1 MLMGTAKRCRKGSG
15 WQRGIKVA
23 LAVFVFCAGFITAYP
38 VRAAEEYKIGYVS
51 IAKLFDEYER
61 TKRSESVLERKGKQK
76 ETELE
81 KRLAELKKLRD
92 GLELLSD
99 EARQARGREI
109 NAKADELRRVGAYTQ
124 QDLIRERDKVA
135 KGILTQIQKEVEDYA
150 QKNGYSLI
158 LDERLL
164 LYGQEVYDVT
174 DEVLKALNTK
184 DAARR

>member
-1 MLMGTAKRCRKGSG
+1 MMKRNWSMLIQIIGL
-15 WQRGIKVA
+15 V
-23 LAVFVFCAGFITAYP
+23 VVFCLSPRPPALGFASL
-38 VRAAEEYKIGYVS
+38 AWADEDLKIGYVS

-76 ETELE
+76 ETELD
-81 KRLAELKKLRD
+81 KRLADLKKLRD

-109 NAKADELRRVGAYTQ
+109 NAKADELRRVGIYTQ
-124 QDLIRERDKVA
+124 QDLMRERDEVA
-135 KGILTQIQKEVEDYA
+135 KRILEQIQKEVDNYA
-150 QKNGYSLI
+150 QKHGYSLI

-164 LYGQEVYDVT
+164 LYGQKVYDVT
-174 DEVLKALNTK
+174 DEILKSLNTK